1 MSKLIPING
10 LFVQVDSWI
19 IILLNIT
26 VQRGAVTLDVDA
38 FEYLVTFH
46 QPLLLQFWY
55 YLYLVQGLYLVLRNS
70 YLYSLML

>member
-19 IILLNIT
+19 IILLNII
-26 VQRGAVTLDVDA
+26 VQRGTVTLNVDA

-55 YLYLVQGLYLVLRNS
+55 Y
-70 YLYSLML
+70 